1 LIYLSSGILTQQV
14 QNNLFD
20 DMTELSADMQT
31 AVCSACTVA
40 LTMIAAALAFFALI
54 LDRFLDMWLMN

>member
-14 QNNLFD
+14 QNNLVD

-40 LTMIAAALAFFALI
+40 LTMIAALAFFALI